1 MAKIQLGQWEVE
13 EADLDR
19 QHTEAVQQGEATAR
33 VEPQATSVTYDEAS
47 QRLIVQL
54 RNGVVFLLPRALV
67 QGLGDAS
74 PEDITQVRLG
84 PRGAS
89 VHWDR
94 LDLDFSLAGLIA
106 GVFGTPA
113 WMAELG
119 RRGGQ
124 ATSEAKAAAARTNGR
139 KGGRPSQASRKRR
152 VG

>member
-1 MAKIQLGQWEVE
+1 MAKMKLGHWEVE

-19 QHTEAVQQGEATAR
+19 QHAEAVRQGEAKAR
-33 VEPQATSVTYDEAS
+33 EEPQATSVTYDEAS

-54 RNGVVFLLPRALV
+54 RNGVIFLLPCALV
-67 QGLGDAS
+67 EGLGDALA
-74 PEDITQVRLG
+74 EDIAEVRLG

-89 VHWDR
+89 VHWDK

-124 ATSEAKAAAARTNGR
+124 VTSAAKAAAARANGR
-139 KGGRPSQASRKRR
+139 KGGRPAQRPRKRK